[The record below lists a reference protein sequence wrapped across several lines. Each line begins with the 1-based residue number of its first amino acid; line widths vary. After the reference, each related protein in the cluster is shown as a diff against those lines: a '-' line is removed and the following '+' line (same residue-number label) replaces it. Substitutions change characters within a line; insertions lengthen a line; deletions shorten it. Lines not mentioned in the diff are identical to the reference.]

1 MKDFQTTT
9 VEATW
14 AEPGGTNAT
23 LIFAGVK

>member
-1 MKDFQTTT
+1 MARFPITT